1 MKVSTFAVKLWRWS
15 SMLAFAAILTYT
27 YTSFDQ
33 TVAVH
38 FTPERRPDAFLERD
52 ALFYGCVAIFL
63 LNNTLINLLAN
74 LFPRIPNGSLPVP
87 NQSVWAAHRRQLNE
101 LAENWFYAL
110 MAAINT
116 VMALALWVL
125 SNLNKQLGNG
135 DLSGFQWLLPAC
147 ALLFAVVIL
156 SLPIRLMMK
165 PDKED

>member
-1 MKVSTFAVKLWRWS
+1 
-15 SMLAFAAILTYT
+15 MLAFAAVLTYA

-33 TVAVH
+33 TLAVH

-52 ALFYGCVAIFL
+52 VLFYGCVAIFL
-63 LNNTLINLLAN
+63 LNNTLINLLAK

-87 NQSVWAAHRRQLNE
+87 NRAVWAAHRQQLNE

-116 VMALALWVL
+116 VMTLTLWVL
-125 SNLNKQLGNG
+125 SDLNKQLG
-135 DLSGFQWLLPAC
+135 DSALSGFQWLLPVC
-147 ALLFAVVIL
+147 TLIFATVIL

-165 PDKED
+165 PNREE